1 MGEDLTA
8 YAHSLIDEVRAQA
21 EATGG
26 DLRDAFTALV
36 LDQLCAEGYAEETH
50 QVYFR
55 DHGVEVSGWGVWSD
69 QRCLDLF
76 LVHYSPRAD
85 EEHRIDRTASEA
97 AFRRLENFLTRCVTG
112 KTGRWD
118 PSDEVAGMCRG
129 VSEHFAKVSKIRL
142 VFVTNAHSVLRERL
156 DPIMVGGRRV
166 ERDLWDLRRLA
177 SWSVSGSRA
186 EPIVAEFSDGL
197 AFLDAPR
204 SPDGDHRVILTVVPG
219 RHLADLYAIHGSRL
233 LELNVRSFLQVR
245 GSVNKGILETLRTCP
260 QRFLAYNNGVAATA
274 SRIDVEQRNGQS
286 VITRIHDLQIVN
298 GGQTTATLYHA
309 QRNSIDISAAHV
321 QMKLTIVD
329 STLLDDIVPQIS
341 AYSNTQNRVSRSD
354 LKANNSFHVD
364 VERIMKAMWAPPTI
378 EQPYDTHWFYE
389 RTRGQ
394 YATALARETPARRK
408 HFRTVNPP
416 SQKITKAEL
425 AKYEHTWAM
434 LPHLV
439 SLGSEKNFI
448 LFSER
453 LEDQPVTVDRDYC
466 RRLVAKAILFRRTD
480 RIVAQHNFGGYKA
493 NIVTYTIAKL
503 VHATGGRIDLERIW
517 RDQAVSPALEQAL
530 SELAVLVHKTITS
543 PPAGRSNISEW
554 AKRPECWQAVR
565 DLTWTV
571 PDSLRAELIET
582 DAETYSTDLE
592 RIRNTRPADWSDLAA
607 WGETTG
613 ELSAGQ
619 RQAAAEIAQALSHG
633 WNPAG
638 RMLRVG
644 VAAMRHAIGH
654 GFRAVAGFETPPESP
669 DEVAT

>member
-1 MGEDLTA
+1 MGEDLTG
-8 YAHSLIDEVRAQA
+8 YAHWLIDEVRTQA
-21 EATGG
+21 ESAGC
-26 DLRDAFTALV
+26 DLRDAFTELV
-36 LDQLCAEGYAEETH
+36 LDQFCAEGYAEETH

-76 LVHYSPRAD
+76 LVYYSPRAD
-85 EEHRIDRTASEA
+85 EEHRIDRAGAEA

-112 KTGRWD
+112 RTGRWD
-118 PSDEVAGMCRG
+118 ASDEFVGMCRG
-129 VSEHFAKVSKIRL
+129 VAEHFANVSKVRL
-142 VFVTNAHSVLRERL
+142 VVVTNARSVLRERL
-156 DPIMVGGRRV
+156 EPITVEGRRV

-177 SWSVSGSRA
+177 SWAVSGSRA
-186 EPIVAEFSDGL
+186 EPIVAEFPDGL

-219 RHLADLYAIHGSRL
+219 RHLADLYAIHGARL

-274 SRIDVEQRNGQS
+274 SGIDVEQRDGQW

-298 GGQTTATLYHA
+298 GGQTTATLHHA
-309 QRNSIDISAAHV
+309 QRNAVDISAAHV

-329 STLLDDIVPQIS
+329 PSMLDDIVPQIS

-354 LKANNSFHVD
+354 LKANSSFHVD
-364 VERIMKAMWAPPTI
+364 VERIMKAMWAPPTA
-378 EQPYDTHWFYE
+378 EHPYDTHWFYE
-389 RTRGQ
+389 RARGQ

-416 SQKITKAEL
+416 AQKITKAEL
-425 AKYEHTWAM
+425 AKYEHSWAM
-434 LPHLV
+434 LPHVV

-453 LEDQPVTVDRDYC
+453 LEDQPIAVDRDFC
-466 RRLVAKAILFRRTD
+466 RRLVAKAILFRRAD

-493 NIVTYTIAKL
+493 NIVTYTVAKL
-503 VHATGGRIDLERIW
+503 VHSTGGRIDLERIW
-517 RDQAVSPALEQAL
+517 RDQGLSPALEQAL
-530 SELAVLVHKTITS
+530 SELAVLVHKVITN

-554 AKRPECWQAVR
+554 AKRPECWHAVR
-565 DLTWTV
+565 DLAWTV
-571 PDSLRAELIET
+571 PERLQAELIDT
-582 DAETYSTDLE
+582 DAETYGADLE
-592 RIRNTRPADWSDLAA
+592 RVRRTRPADWSDLIV
-607 WGETTG
+607 WGERTG
-613 ELSAGQ
+613 ALTAGQ

-644 VAAMRHAIGH
+644 VAAMRHATNH
-654 GFRAVAGFETPPESP
+654 GFRNVAGFEGES
-669 DEVAT
+669 ESASRVTT